1 MKLRY
6 AEDAVA
12 EIRKID
18 PESAL
23 SARTIRL
30 LAKQGVIPSVAAG
43 NGRRRLIDVDVLVD
57 YLSDPTK
64 DCNERQK

>member
-1 MKLRY
+1 MKLRH

-64 DCNERQK
+64 YCNERQK